1 MTTLRSPMP
10 SRAATTLTLAA
21 SMLLG
26 GCGAAA
32 SGDGTTT
39 RVDTS
44 ATMPSAVAVAS
55 PTTPPTTPAP
65 TLTPNSTAKP
75 LGPHVV
81 AQWSVANPSFLAFG
95 FGSVWVTDHHNHEIT
110 RIDPVSN
117 TVVAV
122 IKGTGSNP
130 EDALEVG
137 SLLWVTGQSDDM
149 VLIDPATN
157 TVTRTIK
164 GDHLFM
170 DYGFKSVWITT
181 RDNHLER
188 FDPTTAA
195 ITASIPVGK
204 GEDDCMND
212 IAATATAVWVIS
224 CDTGELIKVD
234 PAANKVVA
242 RLTYASLIQEGTTHT
257 AAPAGKGTDSIWLTL
272 QGDEGSGGSS
282 GLLRVDPVTGTGSAW
297 LPMTPDL
304 AGDGFNAITDEAVWL
319 AGSEKYSRVD
329 AATNKISATYPTG
342 SGRLK
347 IGVAFGSVWLRNYEM
362 DLIQRLDVQP

>member
-1 MTTLRSPMP
+1 MLRTRSILL
-10 SRAATTLTLAA
+10 LTA
-21 SMLLG
+21 SVFLG
-26 GCGAAA
+26 GCGATA
-32 SGDGTTT
+32 SGAGTTT
-39 RVDTS
+39 PVGGS
-44 ATMPSAVAVAS
+44 ATTPSAAAVAS
-55 PTTPPTTPAP
+55 STTPALAP
-65 TLTPNSTAKP
+65 TPSLTAEP

-81 AQWSVANPSFLAFG
+81 AQWSLTHPSFLAFG
-95 FGSVWVTDHHNHEIT
+95 FGSVWVTDHQNNKIT

-117 TVVAV
+117 TVAAV
-122 IKGTGSNP
+122 IKGTGDNP

-137 SLLWVTGQSDDM
+137 SLLWVTGQNDDM

-195 ITASIPVGK
+195 ITASIPVGT

-212 IAATATAVWVIS
+212 VVATGAAVWVIS

-234 PAANKVVA
+234 PATNKVVA
-242 RLTYASLIQEGTTHT
+242 RLTFATLIRQGTAHT
-257 AAPAGKGTDSIWLTL
+257 GVPVGKGADSIWITL
-272 QGDEGSGGSS
+272 QGGEGGGGQS
-282 GLLRVDPVTGTGSAW
+282 GLLRVDPVTGSGSAW
-297 LPMTPDL
+297 LLLTPDL

-319 AGSEKYSRVD
+319 AGSLQYSRLDV
-329 AATNKISATYPTG
+329 ATNKISATYPTTW
-342 SGRLK
+342 GRLK
-347 IGVAFGSVWLRNYEM
+347 IGVAFGSVWLRNYEQ
-362 DLIQRLDVQP
+362 DLIQRLDVKP

>member
-1 MTTLRSPMP
+1 VTHGRTPY
-10 SRAATTLTLAA
+10 RAASLVLAA
-21 SMLLG
+21 SVLLG

-32 SGDGTTT
+32 AGAG
-39 RVDTS
+39 TS
-44 ATMPSAVAVAS
+44 ASIDASATAA
-55 PTTPPTTPAP
+55 TPARTLKPVP
-65 TLTPNSTAKP
+65 TEKP

-81 AQWSVANPSFLAFG
+81 AQWRLTNPSFIAFG
-95 FGSVWVTDHHNHEIT
+95 FGSVWVTDHHNNKIT

-117 TVVAV
+117 KVAAV
-122 IKGTGSNP
+122 IEGTGSHP

-188 FDPTTAA
+188 FDPTTAE
-195 ITASIPVGK
+195 ITASIPVGE

-212 IAATATAVWVIS
+212 VVATATAVWVIS

-234 PAANKVVA
+234 PATNTVVA
-242 RLTYASLIQEGTTHT
+242 RITFGTLIDQGKAHVGV
-257 AAPAGKGTDSIWLTL
+257 PAGKGTDSIWIPM
-272 QGDEGSGGSS
+272 QGDEGGGASS
-282 GLLRVDPVTGTGSAW
+282 GLLRVDPVTSAGSAW
-297 LPMTPDL
+297 LPLKSGL
-304 AGDGFNAITDEAVWL
+304 AGDGFNAVTDEAVWL

-329 AATNKISATYPTG
+329 VATNKISATYPTE

-347 IGVAFGSVWLRNYEM
+347 IGISFGSVWLRNYEQE
-362 DLIQRLDVQP
+362 LIQRLDVQP